1 MNSKKENILEKRRSF
16 STDRCFVCDEL
27 LTNENA
33 TEEQVYPKWLQRKFN
48 LYNQKISLLNGTFIN
63 YRNLKVP
70 CCKKCNEIM
79 SAKIEK
85 PMRQAVEGGYEC
97 FKNLNKEIVFQWLN
111 KLSYGMLYKEAM
123 LLRERGNE
131 AGGYIVSHEIL
142 NELHMK
148 YIFLISIIQNTEY
161 IKKPYSLLIFKIKPD
176 YKNPYWGYDAFNFP
190 VFCMCMNDIGIIAHL
205 QDNGF
210 NEDFFK
216 ENEDMNELLQHE
228 LHIIQF
234 RETCARFVY
243 KSSLFIRNPAYIMVM
258 DNENETPNQII
269 SQEMSGLGYAVWN
282 QKIYAKVLEFFWKD
296 FGVSYQDIYKGDDK
310 VRTLLWKEDGS
321 FNKIEEN
328 KKKD

>member
-1 MNSKKENILEKRRSF
+1 M
-16 STDRCFVCDEL
+16 
-27 LTNENA
+27 
-33 TEEQVYPKWLQRKFN
+33 
-48 LYNQKISLLNGTFIN
+48 
-63 YRNLKVP
+63 
-70 CCKKCNEIM
+70 
-79 SAKIEK
+79 
-85 PMRQAVEGGYEC
+85 
-97 FKNLNKEIVFQWLN
+97 FQWLN

-123 LLRERGNE
+123 LLRERENE
-131 AGGYIVSHEIL
+131 AGGYIVPHEIL

-228 LHIIQF
+228 LHIMQF